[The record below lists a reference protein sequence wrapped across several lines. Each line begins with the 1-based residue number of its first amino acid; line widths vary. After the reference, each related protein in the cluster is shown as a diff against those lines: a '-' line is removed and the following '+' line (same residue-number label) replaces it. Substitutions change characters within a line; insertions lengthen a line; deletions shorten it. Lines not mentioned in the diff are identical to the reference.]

1 MSDIEKAMKEAHA
14 FADRELKK
22 ARSNVSELCTKVVEY
37 ALGTVEI
44 SRIHAVGVAVVFMI
58 LGAWFG

>member
-22 ARSNVSELCTKVVEY
+22 ARSNVSELRTKVVEY

-44 SRIHAVGVAVVFMI
+44 SRVHAVGVAFVLII

>member
-22 ARSNVSELCTKVVEY
+22 ARSSVSDLRTKVVEY
-37 ALGTVEI
+37 AFGTVEI
-44 SRIHAVGVAVVFMI
+44 SRIHAVGVAVVLMI

>member
-22 ARSNVSELCTKVVEY
+22 ARSNVSVLRTKVVEY
-37 ALGTVEI
+37 AFGTVEI
-44 SRIHAVGVAVVFMI
+44 SRIHAAGVAVVLMI

>member
-22 ARSNVSELCTKVVEY
+22 ARSSVSELRTKVVEY
-37 ALGTVEI
+37 ALDTVEI
-44 SRIHAVGVAVVFMI
+44 SRIHAVGVAVVLMI

>member
-1 MSDIEKAMKEAHA
+1 MSGIEKAMKEAHA

-22 ARSNVSELCTKVVEY
+22 ARSSVSELRTKVVEY

-44 SRIHAVGVAVVFMI
+44 SRVHAVGVAVVLMI